1 MRWPR
6 STAACRALQDG
17 FRLLAHDERAD
28 TGVEH
33 IGLVHRLNRPSSLT
47 TSSRSAIKSGSAFS
61 NWRTSPGRPD
71 GTQNNAVPFPDDLQL
86 AHSLKIQ
93 IAGQTN
99 GAVIAVFKNGYS
111 SHHFLWPTGLYDYVQ
126 YMQMQSICIVIAYA
140 DGKYMRMP
148 HLCRC
153 PAYGY
158 VEPMLY
164 SLFSRSDPKKVVPDL
179 IQPPAGAQRPGNTRC
194 SGVSSCQ

>member
-1 MRWPR
+1 MASRR
-6 STAACRALQDG
+6 AQNASTSSTWRGESLRAGGPEAHFRISDGRDNDALAAQHRLLQALQDG

-61 NWRTSPGRPD
+61 NCANEPRGRPD

-111 SHHFLWPTGLYDYVQ
+111 SHHFLPGRPACMT
-126 YMQMQSICIVIAYA
+126 MFSICRCKAY
-140 DGKYMRMP
+140 
-148 HLCRC
+148 
-153 PAYGY
+153 
-158 VEPMLY
+158 V
-164 SLFSRSDPKKVVPDL
+164 
-179 IQPPAGAQRPGNTRC
+179 
-194 SGVSSCQ
+194 